1 MLTGLSIRDIV
12 LIDKLDLAFGS
23 GLTVLTGETGA
34 GKSILL
40 DALGLALGARG
51 ASGLVRAGAERGI
64 VTAAF
69 QPPAGHEVFR
79 LLDEQGIEALG
90 EVVLR
95 RIQQAD
101 GPSRGFINDQP
112 ASVGLMRQ
120 VGHLLTEIHG
130 QHDERALIDMS
141 QHRRLVDAFGGLAEE
156 SAKVA
161 MAWRA
166 LEAAREHLAAF
177 RDKVERAMAERD
189 YLAHALA
196 ELDALEPQAGEEGR
210 LDEER
215 QVMMQAESFGEILAE
230 AASALD
236 GDGNVEARLSGALRR
251 LERRRADAAG
261 RLDEVCAALE
271 RVLVEMGEAASALDV
286 ARGNLEFDPAKLE
299 ATEERLFG
307 LRALARKHQ
316 VQVDDLPALRE
327 RFAAETDAVED
338 ADRRLAELDED
349 VAARLK
355 DYRAAAEALS
365 AARKAAAVELDR
377 RVMAELPALK
387 LERARFAT
395 VIETDGRLEGPSGR
409 DQVEFRVAANPGT
422 PLGGLAK
429 VASGGELSR
438 LMLALKVVLA
448 ARGSAPSLVF
458 DEVDTGVGGAAADAI
473 GARLA
478 RLAEDL
484 QVLAVTHSPQ
494 VAARAEKHFLISKIA
509 EVGADGERAVT
520 RVSGLAADARR
531 EEIAR
536 MLSGREVTA
545 EARAQAGRLIEGT
558 G

>member
-12 LIDKLDLAFGS
+12 LIDRLDLAFGP
-23 GLTVLTGETGA
+23 GLNVLTGETGA

-51 ASGLVRAGAERGI
+51 ASGLVRTDAERGI

-69 QPPAGHEVFR
+69 APPAGHEVFA
-79 LLDEQGIEALG
+79 LLEEQGIEAPG

-120 VGHLLTEIHG
+120 AGHLLTEIHG
-130 QHDERALIDMS
+130 QHDERALVDMS
-141 QHRRLVDAFGGLAEE
+141 QHRRLVDAFGGLGGEAGR
-156 SAKVA
+156 VA
-161 MAWRA
+161 SAWRG
-166 LEAAREHLAAF
+166 LEAARANLAAF
-177 RDKVERAMAERD
+177 REKAARAMAERD
-189 YLAHALA
+189 FIVHALE
-196 ELDALEPQAGEEGR
+196 ELDALAPEAGEEAR
-210 LDEER
+210 LDQER
-215 QVMMQAESFGEILAE
+215 QVMMQAESFGEIIDE
-230 AASALD
+230 AATALD
-236 GDGNVEARLSGALRR
+236 GNGKVESGLSGALRK
-251 LERRRADAAG
+251 LERRREDAGG
-261 RLDEVCAALE
+261 RLDDVCAAME
-271 RVLVEMGEAASALDV
+271 RVLVEMGEAALALEA
-286 ARGNLEFDPAKLE
+286 ARRELEFDPHKLE
-299 ATEERLFG
+299 ATEERLFA

-316 VQVDDLPALRE
+316 VHVDDLPALRE
-327 RFAAETDAVED
+327 RFAAEADAVED
-338 ADRRLAELDED
+338 ADRRLTQLEGE
-349 VAARLK
+349 VGGRLK
-355 DYRAAAEALS
+355 DYRAAADALS
-365 AARKAAAVELDR
+365 LARKAAADELDR

-395 VIETDGRLEGPSGR
+395 IIETHERLAGPAGA

-422 PLGGLAK
+422 ALGSLAK

-438 LMLALKVVLA
+438 FMLALKVVLA
-448 ARGSAPSLVF
+448 ARGSAPSLIF
-458 DEVDTGVGGAAADAI
+458 DEVDTGVGGATADAI

-478 RLAEDL
+478 QLAGDL

-494 VAARAEKHFLISKIA
+494 VAARADRHFLISKIA
-509 EVGADGERAVT
+509 EVGAEGERAVT
-520 RVSGLAADARR
+520 RVSLLPVEGRR

-536 MLSGREVTA
+536 MLSGRQVTP

>member
-12 LIDKLDLAFGS
+12 LIDKLDLAFGP
-23 GLTVLTGETGA
+23 GLNVLTGETGA

-51 ASGLVRAGAERGI
+51 ASGLVRTGAERGI

-79 LLDEQGIEALG
+79 LLDEQGIEAQG

-130 QHDERALIDMS
+130 QHDERALVDMG
-141 QHRRLVDAFGGLAEE
+141 QHRRLVDAFGGLADD
-156 SAKVA
+156 AGRVA
-161 MAWRA
+161 AAWRA
-166 LEAAREHLAAF
+166 LEAARGNLVAF

-189 YLAHALA
+189 YLAHALE
-196 ELDALEPQAGEEGR
+196 ELDALDPQAGEEAR

-215 QVMMQAESFGEILAE
+215 RVMMQAEGFGESVAE

-236 GDGNVEARLSGALRR
+236 GDGKLETRLSGALRR
-251 LERRRADAAG
+251 LERRREDAAG

-271 RVLVEMGEAASALDV
+271 RVLVEMGEAAVALET
-286 ARGNLEFDPAKLE
+286 ARRSLEYDPAKLE
-299 ATEERLFG
+299 ATEERLFA

-316 VQVDDLPALRE
+316 VLVDDLPALRE
-327 RFAAETDAVED
+327 RFAAEADAVED
-338 ADRRLAELDED
+338 ADRRLAELE
-349 VAARLK
+349 AEEGARLK
-355 DYRAAAEALS
+355 DYRTAADALS
-365 AARKAAAVELDR
+365 AARTTAARDLDR

-387 LERARFAT
+387 LERARFETA
-395 VIETDGRLEGPSGR
+395 IETDERLEGPSGR
-409 DQVEFRVAANPGT
+409 DQLEFRVAANPGT
-422 PLGGLAK
+422 PLGSLAK

-438 LMLALKVVLA
+438 IMLALKVVLA

-458 DEVDTGVGGAAADAI
+458 DEVDTGVGGATADAI
-473 GARLA
+473 GARLS

-494 VAARAEKHFLISKIA
+494 VAARAERHFLISKIA
-509 EVGADGERAVT
+509 EVGAEGERAVT

-536 MLSGREVTA
+536 MLSGEQVTA